1 MRVLKLR
8 NKLLKLPLIQG
19 GMGVGVSLSS
29 LAGAVAKCG
38 AMGVISAA
46 NIGYDLQENLLSDL
60 EVNKKSLIHHIKK
73 ANDISK
79 GNGLI
84 GVNVMVAMTA
94 YKEMVQCA
102 ASAGADAVICGA
114 GLPLDLPQIVGENM
128 LFAPIVSSLK
138 ALKILVK
145 VWLKRYEKLMDFVV
159 VEGAD
164 AGGHL
169 GITRDKLASYS
180 LPEVVSQIRTYIDEL
195 NQKFKLD
202 IKLFAAGGIR
212 NKADVAQIICAGAD
226 GVQVATPFIATKE
239 CDACDAF
246 KQTIIN
252 ATDEQLEIINSPVGM
267 IGRAVKNEF
276 TMLASKQRIAPTKC
290 INCIKICNPS
300 ETPYCISEALTSS
313 VKSGAGL
320 VFSGNKINTIDRIK
334 TVKEVIEELIE

>member
-1 MRVLKLR
+1 MNTIKLR
-8 NKLLKLPLIQG
+8 DKLLKLPLIQG

-29 LAGAVAKCG
+29 LAGAVAQCG

-46 NIGYDLQENLLSDL
+46 NIGYEVQEDLLSDL
-60 EVNKKSLIHHIKK
+60 EVDKKRLAYHIAK
-73 ANDISK
+73 ARQIAQ

-94 YKEMVQCA
+94 YREMVQCA

-114 GLPLDLPQIVGENM
+114 GLPLDLPQLVGDNM

-138 ALKILVK
+138 ALKVLVRI
-145 VWLKRYEKLMDFVV
+145 WLKRYGKLMDFVV

-169 GITRDKLASYS
+169 GVSRDELSSYS
-180 LPEVVSQIRTYIDEL
+180 LPEVVSQIRPYLDEL
-195 NQKFKLD
+195 NQNLKMN

-212 NKADVAQIICAGAD
+212 SKADVAQIMNAGAD
-226 GVQVATPFIATKE
+226 GVQVATPFIATHE

-246 KQTIIN
+246 KQTIVD
-252 ATDEQLEIINSPVGM
+252 ATDEQLEIINSPVGL
-267 IGRAVKNEF
+267 IGRAVKNDF
-276 TMLASKQRIAPTKC
+276 TIRVSKQRIAPTKC
-290 INCIKICNPS
+290 MNCIKTCNPT

-320 VFSGNKINTIDRIK
+320 VFCGNHINKIDRIK
-334 TVKEVIEELIE
+334 SVKKVIEELIE